1 MAQVQQG
8 GIPVVVVEG
17 HHVLIQAA
25 LGVAVSHIIPFSTP
39 RTKVDVVI
47 EAVIGIFRRFIASR
61 DLQHIL
67 EMADGG
73 VRRVNGPA
81 DLPFTHGIRLH
92 AVIPMTVWEEVHTL
106 ADQTAQFRDAGLI
119 GDIIGDDHC
128 LVPGGAGIPDRHPT
142 GVVVVY
148 FDLGKG
154 VPHEIHF
161 AGLLIDAGTVFDCP
175 PAVPVALPP
184 VIVSC
189 GDGFPATGGRSAVAC
204 CSVGRLYAGEDGQHI
219 LILQRD
225 GAVICLQID
234 GCLILVLAVLGHK
247 DRHQTVIRGGKTLPG
262 IEAGLDRFQ
271 IFGVAVPVLQAAAHF
286 CVGAIIVDS
295 HKGLEHQIKLCF
307 RTLAD
312 RDDIRVHSA
321 IVSNHV
327 LLGKGLPTLG
337 YQRLHISCVK
347 DLARDLRDFGVRF
360 CTGGCIRFAVVR
372 FFGLLWFIASAAA
385 CQRSRTHGGSQKQ
398 RKNLFHQISSFRDF
412 MFYSESIPALEDC
425 TLARIACTSSSS
437 REIFSFCPLNSSR
450 ITASYRVLPASVQRT
465 AILPMTG
472 FP

>member
-47 EAVIGIFRRFIASR
+47 EAVIGIFGRLIVTR

-106 ADQTAQFRDAGLI
+106 ADQTALFGGAGLI

-175 PAVPVALPP
+175 PAVPVAIPP
-184 VIVSC
+184 TVISR
-189 GDGFPATGGRSAVAC
+189 GNSLAARGIPAAASRAIGRRNTC
-204 CSVGRLYAGEDGQHI
+204 ENGQHV
-219 LILQRD
+219 LIFQRNSPTV
-225 GAVICLQID
+225 GLQID

-247 DRHQTVIRGGKTLPG
+247 DRHQAVIRGGKTLPG
-262 IEAGLDRFQ
+262 IGAGLDRFQ

-295 HKGLEHQIKLCF
+295 HKGLGHQIKLCF

-321 IVSNHV
+321 IVSNYV
-327 LLGKGLPTLG
+327 LLGKGLPSLG
-337 YQRLHISCVK
+337 HQRLHISCVK
-347 DLARDLRDFGVRF
+347 DLARDLRDYGVRF

-372 FFGLLWFIASAAA
+372 FFGFLWFIASAAA

-437 REIFSFCPLNSSR
+437 REIFPFCPLNSSR